1 MSSISKEE
9 LISCIEN
16 YPDDAEVIMEIST
29 KYDVKAGTSIAY
41 INGIMYDEI
50 YNEIRLMN

>member
-50 YNEIRLMN
+50 HNEIRLMN